1 MATIMNARGGSWG
14 ASSTWKGAK
23 APSASDDVLLGF
35 FNQSQPGATYV
46 VNLSDAVTVKAL
58 TIFDHNVLNLSA
70 LTLSVD
76 SLVIGRGGTLLG
88 TGVQVVRPF
97 PILGAS
103 GPIYNDG
110 TIEIRR
116 AALEFF
122 PGGQSN
128 LLVNSGLVSV
138 PEGYLGM
145 FRQVENFGTF
155 EVIQGNLEFKGSVF
169 NAGTI
174 STEGIEPKKRG
185 SIVASADVVNEGT
198 FEADNSALGFTTLV
212 NRPGGQVIADDHA
225 SIGIFKYAIGG
236 VFTISCDSSI
246 TYLGGS
252 EDPLTTATMDF
263 HGAGSLFLR
272 NSTNFAGSIVGFQA
286 GVKIHVATVSYDGVN
301 DFYDPESGVVTL
313 DDGTH
318 TSKLQFIGSYSAN
331 DFRFQSD
338 EKGTGTLITFKGG
351 PRGELIDTPEEQIQA
366 LYVGY
371 FGRAGDPDGV
381 AYWEHQLE
389 AQHLDPAALRDV
401 SGAFS
406 EQAEA
411 RIAHSLL
418 VDPQH
423 ASEAQAAA
431 FIGSLYDNLFDRAP
445 DAAGA
450 QYWQKALLA
459 KLGNPQGV
467 GSIVLDVINGAQGL
481 DATTIANR
489 AHGAKLFEDELSRN
503 DLPYDAKA
511 AALADIVIDG
521 VTSDDATVDLAEIMT
536 LNFIGEEIWMPLL
549 GIAPSGDVT

>member
-14 ASSTWKGAK
+14 ANSTWKGAK

-35 FNQSQPGATYV
+35 FNQSQPGATYI
-46 VNLSDAVTVKAL
+46 VNLSEAVTVKAL
-58 TIFDHNVLNLSA
+58 TIFDHNVLNFSA

-88 TGVQVVRPF
+88 TSAQADRPF

-103 GPIYNDG
+103 GAIYNDG
-110 TIEIRR
+110 TIAIRG
-116 AALEFF
+116 ALEFF

-138 PEGYLGM
+138 PGGYLGM

-155 EVIQGNLEFKGSVF
+155 EVKQGLLEFHDSVF

-174 STEGIEPKKRG
+174 STEGGGEKRRG
-185 SIVASADVVNEGT
+185 SITTRADVVNEGT
-198 FEADNSALGFTTLV
+198 FETGNSALGFTTLV
-212 NRPGGQVIADDHA
+212 NRPGGQVIADDHSSLA
-225 SIGIFKYAIGG
+225 IFRSATGG
-236 VFTISCDSSI
+236 VLTISGNS
-246 TYLGGS
+246 TVQYFGS
-252 EDPLTTATMDF
+252 KDDAQTTTTMNFD
-263 HGAGSLFLR
+263 GAGSLLLHR
-272 NSTNFAGSIVGFQA
+272 SSNFAGNIVGFQA
-286 GVKIHVATVSYDGVN
+286 GAKIHVEDVSYDGVN
-301 DFYDPESGVVTL
+301 DFYDPRSGVVTL

-338 EKGTGTLITFKGG
+338 ERGTGTLITFRGG
-351 PRGELIDTPEEQIQA
+351 PRGEAIDTPEEQIQA

-371 FGRAGDPDGV
+371 FGRAGDPNGV

-389 AQHLDPAALRDV
+389 AQQSNPTALRDI

-431 FIGSLYDNLFDRAP
+431 FIGSLYENLFDRAP
-445 DAAGA
+445 DVAGA

-459 KLGNPQGV
+459 RLGNPQGV
-467 GSIVLDVINGAQGL
+467 GNIVLDVINGAQGL

-503 DLPYDAKA
+503 DLPYGAKA
-511 AALADIVIDG
+511 AALADVVIDG

-536 LNFIGEEIWMPLL
+536 LDFVGDEIWMPLL
-549 GIAPSGDVT
+549 GIAPLAEAV